1 MFWHFFYFRQSAKKI
16 YALYAMPI
24 KDLLSSNHVTI
35 NHAGMYGKIY
45 TCMLLMSIEM

>member
-1 MFWHFFYFRQSAKKI
+1 MIGSHDLAIFIYFSPSVKKI

-35 NHAGMYGKIY
+35 NHAGMDII
-45 TCMLLMSIEM
+45 S